1 MADMPHARTQID
13 PDELT
18 AISAFLSRIASDY
31 PVTSARLYGSR
42 ARGDSDRH
50 SDADVAVFL
59 KGAREAKSDLLRVKL
74 AMADIA
80 FEILLE
86 TNILISP
93 LPIWEDEWNQPEFY
107 ENPRLLENIRR
118 EGVVL

>member
-1 MADMPHARTQID
+1 MPRSRAEID
-13 PDELT
+13 PEALT
-18 AISAFLSRIASDY
+18 AISAFLHRISSDY
-31 PVTSARLYGSR
+31 SVTSARLYGSR
-42 ARGDSDRH
+42 ARGDNDIH
-50 SDADVAVFL
+50 SDADIAVFL
-59 KGAREAKSDLLRVKL
+59 KGARGAKSDLTRIKL

-80 FEILLE
+80 FEVLLE

-93 LPIWEDEWNQPEFY
+93 LPIWEAEWSRPDSY